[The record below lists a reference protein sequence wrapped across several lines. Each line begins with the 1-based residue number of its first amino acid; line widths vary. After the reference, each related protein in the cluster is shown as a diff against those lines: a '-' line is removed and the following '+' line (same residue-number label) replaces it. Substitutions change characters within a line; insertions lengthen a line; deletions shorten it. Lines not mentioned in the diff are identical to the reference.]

1 MIQVSCDRGFRTL
14 TRRCTRFFE
23 LSPVTNGTSHPHL
36 KRFMF
41 LWIVWDFVFTSE
53 WTGLSGWGEELFLC
67 LFSPIYLFPDWQ
79 RKVFMG
85 GRVQVQASI
94 NSQFY
99 RQQHSLRVC
108 QSLRVRWPFK
118 AGVFKGGIYI
128 KQAEVSVFS
137 RFTVFHKLIGEMSC
151 NQDYIYVCC
160 CFGLLYLKYSKTTQ
174 KRLCVYYIS
183 LKV

>member
-1 MIQVSCDRGFRTL
+1 MLKPLRTDMIQVLCDGGFRTW
-14 TRRCTRFFE
+14 TRWCTRFFE
-23 LSPVTNGTSHPHL
+23 LAPVTNGTSHPHL
-36 KRFMF
+36 KRFMG
-41 LWIVWDFVFTSE
+41 LWIVSDFVFSIRVDGPQ
-53 WTGLSGWGEELFLC
+53 WLRWRALPLPFL
-67 LFSPIYLFPDWQ
+67 LIYLIPDWQ

-99 RQQHSLRVC
+99 RQRHSLRVC

-137 RFTVFHKLIGEMSC
+137 WFTVSHKLIG
-151 NQDYIYVCC
+151 
-160 CFGLLYLKYSKTTQ
+160 
-174 KRLCVYYIS
+174 
-183 LKV
+183 